1 MKITYLYHSGYMVE
15 TEKCVL
21 LFDCINLSEVSINDQ
36 KPLYIFV
43 SHHHR
48 DHFQPE
54 ILGLN
59 GMKFVGYDVL
69 IPVEAKDVMVLKP
82 GDEVEHQILKIKA
95 FGSADA
101 GVSFLIEIEQQFL
114 FYAGD
119 LNNWHWKLEST
130 LDEIEAMNQQY
141 LEIIQPLEGRK
152 IDILFYPLDPRLGVD
167 IDLGLRQLLELIQV
181 RHIFPMHF
189 SSDLGAIA
197 AYYEASSFNDR
208 IIPITQP
215 NTTINL
221 KGNEWKDYML

>member
-15 TEKCVL
+15 TETCVL
-21 LFDCINLSEVSINDQ
+21 LFDCINLNEVSIDDQ

-43 SHHHR
+43 SHHHQ

-54 ILGLN
+54 ILDLKGV
-59 GMKFVGYDVL
+59 KFVGYDVL
-69 IPVEAKDVMVLKP
+69 IPEKTKDIKVLKP
-82 GDEVEHQILKIKA
+82 GDEVDHQTLKIKA
-95 FGSADA
+95 LGSTDD
-101 GVSFLIEIEQQFL
+101 GVSFFIEVEQQTL

-141 LEIIQPLEGRK
+141 LQIIQPLTGQK
-152 IDILFYPLDPRLGVD
+152 IDVLFYPLDPRLGVD
-167 IDLGLRQLLELIQV
+167 IDLGLRQLLELTQV

-189 SSDLGAIA
+189 SSDVEAMA
-197 AYYEASSFNDR
+197 TYYEASPFNDR

-215 NTTINL
+215 NTTTNL
-221 KGNEWKDYML
+221 KGN